1 MWSPS
6 AGASSPARSTSA
18 DAGAL
23 CQDKPDAATR
33 RKCAIEKLTTLQAA
47 GLPVGWPLSWP
58 FADLPPWASWV
69 LKALGWGITA
79 FAVSFG
85 APFWFEAL
93 SKLGSLRTAA
103 KRPDDK

>member
-1 MWSPS
+1 MN
-6 AGASSPARSTSA
+6 
-18 DAGAL
+18 
-23 CQDKPDAATR
+23 
-33 RKCAIEKLTTLQAA
+33 ELTTLEAA
-47 GLPVGWPLSWP
+47 GLPIGWPLSWP
-58 FADLPPWASWV
+58 FADLPPGVGWV
-69 LKALGWGITA
+69 LRVLGWGVTA